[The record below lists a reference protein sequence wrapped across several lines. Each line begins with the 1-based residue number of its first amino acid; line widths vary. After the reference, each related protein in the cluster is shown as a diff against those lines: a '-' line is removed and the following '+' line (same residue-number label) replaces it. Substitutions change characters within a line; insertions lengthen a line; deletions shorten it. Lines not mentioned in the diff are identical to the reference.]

1 MRTRVG
7 ILGSALILCLVGCT
21 GPELAGRQSLNTDPV
36 TDAGP
41 EICSLLP
48 KQAIA
53 HLTARAEENLT
64 AVGELPISP
73 ATDRGQC
80 EVLVSEG
87 STRQTVAALRVD
99 ADQSG
104 AILRINEAIQVAKE
118 RSARTPLVNPLRKGT
133 GAAPAI
139 SLALDCGNRPVLIG
153 IEINGYDTRRKTA
166 DKDLADLSGVVAAKY
181 GDRLGCR
188 AEVAPPLEEEQ
199 RGNVRMMA
207 GNGGSEVPSRSSPGP
222 STSIGHVEALTT
234 APDGTVYFVGR
245 RYPADI
251 NPRGADSSALPWG
264 QTLRILHIRTD
275 GVVEVAWDPNL
286 APFSINADPV
296 SGDISE
302 KLRLQGRDTLG
313 TVSALAFHKDQV
325 WLVPAATTSKQV
337 SGTLARPVRI
347 VQLNGGRAVDLRA
360 IKATA
365 EADSSR
371 IKDPAGRPLP
381 NAINVWNES
390 QFSAVSFDGDT
401 PVLLDSLH
409 ARIWR
414 VDAHLDGKILDATVL
429 PVSTQIAAV
438 SSVAGLSGGRF
449 GVSTPQGGISIL
461 DGRGRIPL
469 GLANVS
475 AEIDGVGLSPLELGR
490 RQLAGAGDDLLVH
503 AMASQVSAPAVVR
516 IDGRTGTTRTIQ
528 VSGYPGVRDLSSD
541 VETTR
546 FSRAFGTSANATRLF
561 STGWPVSA
569 FGAVGQNIL
578 LAPFGTRILYELIPR
593 R

>member
-1 MRTRVG
+1 
-7 ILGSALILCLVGCT
+7 
-21 GPELAGRQSLNTDPV
+21 
-36 TDAGP
+36 
-41 EICSLLP
+41 
-48 KQAIA
+48 
-53 HLTARAEENLT
+53 
-64 AVGELPISP
+64 
-73 ATDRGQC
+73 
-80 EVLVSEG
+80 
-87 STRQTVAALRVD
+87 VAALRVD